1 VLDRR
6 ELVLGIGAFALRS
19 RLGRTA
25 AAAPFSPRLPL
36 IERPIP
42 ATGEKLP
49 VVGLGTWQTFDVGRS
64 PAERKAQQE
73 VLAAF
78 VAGGGKLID
87 SSPMYGE
94 SERVVG
100 DLLQAANARP
110 RVFIA
115 TKVWT
120 RGEAGGVHQMETS
133 AALLHAKPID
143 LMQVH
148 NLLDVATHLKTLRRW
163 KEQGKVRYI
172 GVTHYQV
179 GAFDELARILRTEP
193 VDFVQLNYSIQIRD
207 AERSLLPLAA
217 EREVAVIVNRPFEG
231 GNLLQ
236 RTRGQQL
243 PPWAAELGCTSWR
256 QLFLKYVIAHPAVTC
271 VIPATAKVA
280 HLEDNLA
287 AGTGALPDEATRRR
301 MIALLDS
308 FGGR

>member
-1 VLDRR
+1 
-6 ELVLGIGAFALRS
+6 
-19 RLGRTA
+19 
-25 AAAPFSPRLPL
+25 L
-36 IERPIP
+36 IERAIP
-42 ATGEKLP
+42 STGEKLP

-64 PAERKAQQE
+64 AADRTAQRD

-78 VAGGGKLID
+78 VAAGGKLID

-100 DLLQAANARP
+100 DLVQAAGARS

-120 RGEAGGVHQMETS
+120 RGEAAGIQQMETS
-133 AALLHAKPID
+133 SALLQANPVD

-148 NLLDVATHLKTLRRW
+148 NLLDVGTHLKTLRRW

-193 VDFVQLNYSIQIRD
+193 VDFLQLNYSIQIRD
-207 AERSLLPLAA
+207 AERMLLPLAA
-217 EREVAVIVNRPFEG
+217 ERKVAVIINRPFEG
-231 GNLLQ
+231 GNLFQ
-236 RTRGQQL
+236 RTRGQAL
-243 PPWAAELGCTSWR
+243 PPWAVELGCTSWS
-256 QLFLKYVIAHPAVTC
+256 QLFLKYVLAHPAVTC
-271 VIPATAKVA
+271 VIPATDKVA

-301 MIALLDS
+301 MVALIE
-308 FGGR
+308 R

>member
-1 VLDRR
+1 VLGRR
-6 ELVLGIGAFALRS
+6 EFVLGMGALALGS
-19 RLGRTA
+19 RARRA
-25 AAAPFSPRLPL
+25 AADAHPPAMAPL

-49 VVGLGTWQTFDVGRS
+49 VVGLGTWQTFDVGRA
-64 PAERKAQQE
+64 PADRTAQRD
-73 VLAAF
+73 VLSAF
-78 VAGGGKLID
+78 VLGGGQLVD

-100 DLLQAANARP
+100 DLVQAAGLRP
-110 RVFIA
+110 RVFVA

-120 RGEAGGVHQMETS
+120 RGEAAGIRQMETS
-133 AALLHAKPID
+133 LGLLHADPID

-217 EREVAVIVNRPFEG
+217 ERRVAVIVNRPFEG
-231 GNLLQ
+231 GSLFQ
-236 RTRGQQL
+236 RTRGKPL
-243 PPWAAELGCTSWR
+243 PPWATELGCTSWS
-256 QLFLKYVIAHPAVTC
+256 QYFLKYVIAHPAVTC
-271 VIPATAKVA
+271 VIPATDKVA
-280 HLEDNLA
+280 HLQDNLA
-287 AGTGALPDEATRRR
+287 AGSGALPDEATRRR
-301 MIALLDS
+301 MALLLD
-308 FGGR
+308 R